1 VRAHS
6 STNPIENGPGCDS
19 LAAIETQ
26 PTGVV
31 SSEGAAVTVVYIV
44 FPLALVLSS
53 LAVVAFIWAVRRG
66 QLDDTVTPPVRILL
80 DEPQASHG
88 NPAADRDEGADRP
101 PSEGPD
107 SSPRTGVRTQPK
119 SAR

>member
-1 VRAHS
+1 M
-6 STNPIENGPGCDS
+6 
-19 LAAIETQ
+19 AAIEPQ

-80 DEPQASHG
+80 DEPQAALG
-88 NPAADRDEGADRP
+88 NPAADRDEGADGSL
-101 PSEGPD
+101 SEGPD
-107 SSPRTGVRTQPK
+107 SSARIDDPAQPK